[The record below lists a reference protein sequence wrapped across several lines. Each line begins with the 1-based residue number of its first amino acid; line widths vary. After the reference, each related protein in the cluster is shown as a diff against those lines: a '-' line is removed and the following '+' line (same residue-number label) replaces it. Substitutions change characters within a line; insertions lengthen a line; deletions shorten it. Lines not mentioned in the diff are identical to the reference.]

1 MIYGKKYNGNY
12 DLDITSV
19 LTIMMLL
26 IIIAMIFV
34 QCHRS
39 ISKGTDFKTEIA
51 TVVDKDIK
59 HSRNTT
65 DKYLVF
71 CKDKNGSPVVY
82 EITDSLVAGRFDS
95 SDVYASIEIGKTYE
109 FTVAGDRNELMS
121 WYPNIYEV
129 KEIENEYQS

>member
-1 MIYGKKYNGNY
+1 MNYKYDNNI
-12 DLDITSV
+12 DVFAV
-19 LTIMMLL
+19 LRIISLLVVVAML
-26 IIIAMIFV
+26 AA

-51 TVVDKDIK
+51 TVIDKDIK

-82 EITDSLVAGRFDS
+82 EITDSLVAGRFNS

-121 WYPNIYEV
+121 WYPNIYEL
-129 KEIENEYQS
+129 KEIVNEYQS